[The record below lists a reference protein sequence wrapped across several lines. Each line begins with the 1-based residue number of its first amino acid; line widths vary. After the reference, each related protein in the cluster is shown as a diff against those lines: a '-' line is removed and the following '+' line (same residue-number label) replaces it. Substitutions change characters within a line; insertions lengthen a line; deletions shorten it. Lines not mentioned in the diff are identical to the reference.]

1 MDILGQD
8 YIKFQTMKN
17 LVFTIAVGDAY
28 QKMAKSTHPSIKAYA
43 EKIGADFFSL
53 DTSTATTPHW
63 EKFNQIF
70 TLLNRYERIIY
81 LDTDIIVRDDCP
93 NLFDLVPKGDL
104 GLFNEMPFTDRR
116 DLSLIESCKDYG
128 LILNNWDGKYYNT
141 GVMVISRQHKQL
153 FKKPERE
160 IFNFY
165 EQGYFN
171 ANLAK
176 VLESVGNEMSV
187 FNLSHYYNRM
197 ACMDKFTGEERFA
210 SYIIHYAGFPNM
222 EFILSLIPEDLKKWA
237 NSAPAYQFQRHLL
250 IDVQGGLGDQVCAE
264 PVLRFMKEKVY
275 PNADIKVLTHFP
287 TLFKHLNLP
296 VFRHGE
302 FKREPD
308 IPYYSVNSLPGPDT
322 MMWQCVSHLLC
333 HPVDFIAMAL
343 LRRTLP
349 NEDKQIRLKVDLSGL
364 AEVMDV
370 VGTRQLSELVLVHPG
385 KHWESKTFPAQWW
398 QKVIDQI
405 QAAGRTVCLIGADE
419 KSRGVLD
426 VAAREGMID
435 TRNLLSLDGL
445 IALIASAKVLVSN
458 DSAPIH
464 LAGAFD
470 NYIVLIPTC
479 KHPDHLLPYRQKIQ
493 YHKAIALYKK
503 FMGDD
508 YNSQPTELY
517 GSLGD
522 KVKGDYLDY
531 LPEPAEVAAQVE
543 KAFEE
548 EK

>member
-1 MDILGQD
+1 
-8 YIKFQTMKN
+8 MKN

-222 EFILSLIPEDLKKWA
+222 EFILSLIPEDLKKWQKTK
-237 NSAPAYQFQRHLL
+237 PDYKFQRHLL

-275 PNADIKVLTHFP
+275 PGEDIKVLTHFP
-287 TLFKHLNLP
+287 ALFKHLNLP

-302 FKREPD
+302 FMREPD

-322 MMWQCVSHLLC
+322 MMWQVVSHLLC

-349 NEDKQIRLKVDLSGL
+349 NEDKQIRLKVDLPGL

-370 VGTRQLSELVLVHPG
+370 VGASQLSELVLVHPG

-419 KSRGVLD
+419 KTRGVLD

-445 IALIASAKVLVSN
+445 IALIASAKALVSN

>member
-1 MDILGQD
+1 
-8 YIKFQTMKN
+8 
-17 LVFTIAVGDAY
+17 
-28 QKMAKSTHPSIKAYA
+28 
-43 EKIGADFFSL
+43 
-53 DTSTATTPHW
+53 
-63 EKFNQIF
+63 
-70 TLLNRYERIIY
+70 
-81 LDTDIIVRDDCP
+81 
-93 NLFDLVPKGDL
+93 
-104 GLFNEMPFTDRR
+104 
-116 DLSLIESCKDYG
+116 
-128 LILNNWDGKYYNT
+128 
-141 GVMVISRQHKQL
+141 
-153 FKKPERE
+153 
-160 IFNFY
+160 
-165 EQGYFN
+165 
-171 ANLAK
+171 
-176 VLESVGNEMSV
+176 
-187 FNLSHYYNRM
+187 
-197 ACMDKFTGEERFA
+197 MDKFTGEERFA

-222 EFILSLIPEDLKKWA
+222 EFILSLIPEDLKKWQKTK
-237 NSAPAYQFQRHLL
+237 PDYKFQRHLL

-275 PNADIKVLTHFP
+275 PGEDIKVLTHFP
-287 TLFKHLNLP
+287 ALFKHLNLP

-302 FKREPD
+302 FMREPD

-322 MMWQCVSHLLC
+322 MMWQVVSHLLC

-349 NEDKQIRLKVDLSGL
+349 NEDKQIRLKVDLPGL

-370 VGTRQLSELVLVHPG
+370 VGASQLSELVLVHPG

-419 KSRGVLD
+419 KTRGVLD

-445 IALIASAKVLVSN
+445 IALIASAKALVSN

-531 LPEPAEVAAQVE
+531 LPEPTEVAAQVE
-543 KAFEE
+543 KAFK
-548 EK
+548 EKESQADQGRT